1 MIDYCILNLV
11 TLGCSGAFEYI
22 LAVCIKE
29 VKVTTINV
37 TSTADTPDDNDDD
50 DDNNNDVDIKKA
62 MYSIVLH
69 VF

>member
-29 VKVTTINV
+29 VKVTTINI
-37 TSTADTPDDNDDD
+37 TSTIETPDDNDY
-50 DDNNNDVDIKKA
+50 DNDMMLI
-62 MYSIVLH
+62 
-69 VF
+69 